1 MNVTILG
8 GGHGCYAAAVEMA
21 ERGHHTRLWRRDQ
34 AALQALQAIGSLT
47 VRDYRGRRQVAL
59 GERFALVAD
68 LAQALEGA
76 DLVVIPLPS
85 TSHPALAA
93 EVAPLL
99 RDGQVV
105 FLPPGTF
112 GSYVFAK
119 ALHACGNA
127 AEVAFAE
134 TGTLPYLVR
143 KHGADQLVISAYAT
157 RLPPACC
164 PAGCPPTPSPCC
176 AKPTPAS
183 SPSRTP

>member
-1 MNVTILG
+1 
-8 GGHGCYAAAVEMA
+8 MA
-21 ERGHHTRLWRRDQ
+21 ERGHATRLWRRD
-34 AALQALQAIGSLT
+34 ATALQALQAIGSLS
-47 VRDYRGRRQVAL
+47 VRDYRGTRRLAL
-59 GERFALVAD
+59 GDNLRLVSD
-68 LAQALEGA
+68 LAEALQGA
-76 DLVVIPLPS
+76 DLVIIPLPS
-85 TSHPALAA
+85 TSHAALAA

-99 RDGQVV
+99 AAGQVV

-119 ALHACGNA
+119 AMADCGNH

-157 RLPPACC
+157 RLPT
-164 PAGCPPTPSPCC
+164 GVLPSRLSAHASACC

-183 SPSRTP
+183 SRSKMP